1 MDTENTNEKNNIE
14 TFNNGI
20 ENVPFST
27 SVLVLGILSIL
38 TCGCYGLPGL
48 VCGIIAI
55 IQSKRGLTAYEE
67 NKPIEWI
74 RVHNLPDLAYF
85 NHSQHVAV
93 GGLDCETCHGPIK
106 EMDVVY
112 QYADLTMGWCIN
124 CHRDTQVNAKGNEYY
139 DKIAA

>member
-20 ENVPFST
+20 ENIPFST
-27 SVLVLGILSIL
+27 SVLVLGICSIV

-67 NKPIEWI
+67 NPSLYKQGSLK
-74 RVHNLPDLAYF
+74 NLKAGKTCATIGVILSSIYF
-85 NHSQHVAV
+85 LIILGYFITV
-93 GGLDCETCHGPIK
+93 GTLVFGALGSGLYGL
-106 EMDVVY
+106 
-112 QYADLTMGWCIN
+112 Q
-124 CHRDTQVNAKGNEYY
+124 
-139 DKIAA
+139 

>member
-20 ENVPFST
+20 ENIPFST
-27 SVLVLGILSIL
+27 SVLVLGICSIV

-67 NKPIEWI
+67 NPSLYKQGSLK
-74 RVHNLPDLAYF
+74 NLKAGKTCATIGVILSSIYF
-85 NHSQHVAV
+85 LIVLGYV
-93 GGLDCETCHGPIK
+93 ITVGTLVFGTLGGGLLG
-106 EMDVVY
+106 
-112 QYADLTMGWCIN
+112 L
-124 CHRDTQVNAKGNEYY
+124 
-139 DKIAA
+139 